1 MARKIFSGL
10 LIALSSI
17 FLILSLVG
25 IAAVWYYNEP
35 LTREALDR
43 LGEIE
48 TELARTQ
55 SALQDA
61 KAELERTLRIV
72 DSAEATLERLS
83 DELAQARQLFDE
95 FDRTMGD
102 RLIPG
107 LESSRERLNSVRDTL
122 ESLRSGLEQLN
133 AIPLINLNLPGDE
146 MLRNLISTV
155 NSLDIQI
162 ERMEE
167 LADKASTFAE
177 DVSFLMGGDFSETR
191 ERLETFLVVIGD
203 YEQKIDGWHT
213 QVEMWIV
220 SVPGWIDRASL
231 ILTFFLFWFGLSQFG
246 LLLHG
251 LVLWRGGDPLVVLR
265 REPLPALPPPDEE
278 TELVLVDDEEFDEDD
293 ERPEIVA

>member
-1 MARKIFSGL
+1 MARKIFSGI

-17 FLILSLVG
+17 FLVLSLAG
-25 IAAVWYYNEP
+25 IAAAWYYNEP
-35 LTREALDR
+35 LTGEALTR

-48 TELARTQ
+48 TELTGTQ
-55 SALQDA
+55 TALQDA

-122 ESLRSGLEQLN
+122 ENLRSGLEQLN

-278 TELVLVDDEEFDEDD
+278 AELVPVDDEELYDD
-293 ERPEIVA
+293 DHPEIVA

>member
-1 MARKIFSGL
+1 MARKIFSGI

-17 FLILSLVG
+17 FLVLSLAG
-25 IAAVWYYNEP
+25 IAAAWYYNEP
-35 LTREALDR
+35 LTGEALTR

-48 TELARTQ
+48 TELTGTQ
-55 SALQDA
+55 TALQDA

-122 ESLRSGLEQLN
+122 ENLRSGLEQLN

-213 QVEMWIV
+213 RVEMWIV

-278 TELVLVDDEEFDEDD
+278 TELVLVDDEDD
-293 ERPEIVA
+293 ENPEIMA

>member
-1 MARKIFSGL
+1 MARKIFSGI

-17 FLILSLVG
+17 FLVLSLAG
-25 IAAVWYYNEP
+25 IAAAWYYNEP
-35 LTREALDR
+35 LTSEALTR

-48 TELARTQ
+48 TELTGTQ
-55 SALQDA
+55 TALQDA

-122 ESLRSGLEQLN
+122 ENLRSGLEQLN

-278 TELVLVDDEEFDEDD
+278 AELVPVDDEEFDDDD
-293 ERPEIVA
+293 EHPEIVA